1 METLAT
7 VATNTVEHA
16 ALGGVARMAASSD
29 RRNFQTVFLSK
40 KYIIRR
46 VGNVCIFCVFRLVTK
61 TKGGKPFVQGDG
73 CRMA

>member
-1 METLAT
+1 
-7 VATNTVEHA
+7 
-16 ALGGVARMAASSD
+16 MAASSD

-40 KYIIRR
+40 KCIIRR